1 MSSPVGGCAGA
12 RVGGCEAA
20 AGAGRRAASTSAS
33 RRIATASASA
43 RAIRSGARDCAQR
56 ASSSSI
62 ADAELA
68 LQSLQALAQLAVLAL
83 EPVAVAVARSEALQR
98 RIALPPVDAHLARA
112 LDGGDEQAQLD
123 GQQLDVEQ
131 VDLDVAGDDDALVEH
146 PLEDVG
152 EVRLRL

>member
-12 RVGGCEAA
+12 RVGGCE

-33 RRIATASASA
+33 RRIATACASA
-43 RAIRSGARDCAQR
+43 RAIRSGARDCAHR

-83 EPVAVAVARSEALQR
+83 EPVADAVVIAVARSEALQR

-123 GQQLDVEQ
+123 GQQ
-131 VDLDVAGDDDALVEH
+131 
-146 PLEDVG
+146 
-152 EVRLRL
+152 

>member
-33 RRIATASASA
+33 RRIATACASA
-43 RAIRSGARDCAQR
+43 RAIKSGARDCAQR

-83 EPVAVAVARSEALQR
+83 EPVADAVVIAVARSEALQR

-131 VDLDVAGDDDALVEH
+131 VDL
-146 PLEDVG
+146 
-152 EVRLRL
+152 